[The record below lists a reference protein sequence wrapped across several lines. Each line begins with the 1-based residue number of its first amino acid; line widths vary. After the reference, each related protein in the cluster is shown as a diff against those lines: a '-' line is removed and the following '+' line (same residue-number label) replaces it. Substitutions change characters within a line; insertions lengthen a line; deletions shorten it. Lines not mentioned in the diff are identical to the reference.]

1 MGQTT
6 TVSTSRKV
14 QGMDQKTEILFLTLK
29 TTEMKSVRPNDLS
42 LMRNLQRQ
50 GLLVEK
56 RIAND
61 IKELHEIALTF
72 MSSSQTSPFVV
83 FSSDDELYEV
93 ARSNL
98 TIEQKKS
105 ILPVRKETAFKVLGS
120 KVGFIEFCRENSIP
134 HPQTQVIKFKDQ
146 LSNLERFLVGE
157 QRQPGNNPVHVQANK
172 MADVIIENGLSK
184 MDEVWAMEQSL
195 YFPGLYSGTT
205 DLVGV
210 YQGQPA
216 ICDHKQTNKPKKAEW
231 VEDYYIQLVAYILAH
246 NEVYKTDMKRG
257 VIFMCSRDFQYQ
269 QFDLTPDNFNKYQD
283 LWLTKVEEYYSL
295 SR

>member
-1 MGQTT
+1 MTTISPPPFVERFQYKNCVQINDPITRKRVYQTPDGESLPSVT
-6 TVSTSRKV
+6 T
-14 QGMDQKTEILFLTLK
+14 ILSATKDMTHLNEWK
-29 TTEMKSVRPNDLS
+29 NRIGHAKAQQITTEAAGV
-42 LMRNLQRQ
+42 
-50 GLLVEK
+50 G
-56 RIAND
+56 
-61 IKELHEIALTF
+61 
-72 MSSSQTSPFVV
+72 
-83 FSSDDELYEV
+83 
-93 ARSNL
+93 
-98 TIEQKKS
+98 
-105 ILPVRKETAFKVLGS
+105 TAM
-120 KVGFIEFCRENSIP
+120 
-134 HPQTQVIKFKDQ
+134 HA
-146 LSNLERFLVGE
+146 NLERFLVGE

-257 VIFMCSRDFQYQ
+257 VIFMCSRAFEYQ

-283 LWLTKVEEYYSL
+283 MWLTKVEEYYSL